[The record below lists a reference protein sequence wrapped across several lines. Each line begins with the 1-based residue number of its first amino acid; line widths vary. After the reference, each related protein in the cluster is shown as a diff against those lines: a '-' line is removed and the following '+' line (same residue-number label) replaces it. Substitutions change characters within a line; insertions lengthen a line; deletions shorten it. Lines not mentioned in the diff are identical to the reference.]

1 MTRTRF
7 VHVVSPNVFYVLAIR
22 LIHYCPMNLPILT
35 SLLSVCSFELTH
47 HRCALLHRLV
57 FSTQAASTKQPSQM
71 ATIQPASFLAIGWMA
86 WCFVGRRTG
95 WMA

>member
-1 MTRTRF
+1 MQPSASRLLSVKRVFRAQRTD
-7 VHVVSPNVFYVLAIR
+7 
-22 LIHYCPMNLPILT
+22 LPILSYHQPT
-35 SLLSVCSFELTH
+35 
-47 HRCALLHRLV
+47 
-57 FSTQAASTKQPSQM
+57 TQTAFPLYFPEM